1 MDEKVVLV
9 RARVLLMRASVD
21 LMKARKSSLK
31 SKNSSTLHTQR
42 RLSCHTPVQMKFIS
56 RRWSS
61 RIEVQPNV
69 YLCTLIIPPTRANP
83 FSTSDCQSGPD
94 LKMLLLSTRTSGNCA
109 REERSAALIVQDA
122 GLEL

>member
-31 SKNSSTLHTQR
+31 SKNRSTLPIQR
-42 RLSCHTPVQMKFIS
+42 RLHCHTLVQMNFIS
-56 RRWSS
+56 RRWSTNH

-69 YLCTLIIPPTRANP
+69 YLHLFHQRGPIPLRRQIVRAGQ
-83 FSTSDCQSGPD
+83 TSKCFFLAQEQVAIVP
-94 LKMLLLSTRTSGNCA
+94 
-109 REERSAALIVQDA
+109 ERRGVPLIVQDA